1 MNASRSFGCG
11 CRRAAAKVGPAFPP
25 MHDLNEITVVTERAQ
40 VVLDPAKASV
50 NALTEATADAGYPSH
65 VKEVQ

>member
-1 MNASRSFGCG
+1 
-11 CRRAAAKVGPAFPP
+11 
-25 MHDLNEITVVTERAQ
+25 MHDLNEITVATERAQ